1 MSKAAMMLTISR
13 LGHRS
18 ITYYNDTANQAKHA
32 ATKHQTT
39 GGGLAEY
46 YSEGETRVPNWL
58 VVGDKPLI
66 AAATGLGCSALDGGN
81 ADTEHARV
89 WLDYGRAPNGV
100 AGREFTEKSV
110 HGFDL
115 TFSAPKSVSLIRALT
130 DDIAEKVL
138 ATAHTQAVHAAMEYL
153 HRHAGYTRVHN
164 PTTGHK
170 DLQRLSGLVAI
181 AYQHETSRCGDPHLH
196 THVIVPN
203 RQPRTDGQL
212 VSLDSKSLYH
222 EAKAAGIIYQATLRH
237 LLHAERGFEFN
248 PVDPHTGMAE
258 IAGVDPD
265 CIKSWSRRSTRLRE
279 WARNNLVV
287 VDGAPTAA
295 QLAAAQKA
303 TRPVKPESLAWA
315 ELKAQWRTDARGL
328 RLDRDAHFAA
338 RAERRAHPRS
348 ALDHARTAEIAA
360 HIDKPTFTR
369 ADMIE
374 LIGAQLP
381 IDAPDEPRAVIE
393 QLVDN
398 VGVRI
403 SALREAHQREGSEK
417 FTLEAIIAEEEHIL
431 DMADESDNRSRLD
444 VRAQDLSDLSA
455 DQERAIRN
463 VAVSP
468 FLVQPLQAPA
478 GAGKTHSLKA
488 LRAAAHRARKD
499 VLVLAPTGK
508 AVDEAM
514 AEGAGD
520 RGLTVA
526 KALHLIENN
535 ILDFSRST
543 LVIVDEASMVGT
555 PELKKLLS
563 CAVAGR
569 AKVVLVGDAYQLAPV
584 KARGGM
590 FEQLCVDLPW
600 SQRLGEVWRMAH
612 PGERDTSLALR
623 AAHGNRLRTAIK
635 WYRDHGRLHSG
646 DPIAMAADALDV
658 YFTDR
663 NAGRDAL
670 LVCDTWEMADAL
682 NRRLHDTLTA
692 PGPTVNAARDQPVT
706 VGDVIMS
713 RSNDITIT
721 VHSGPN
727 EQHGDRVDQVRNGNR
742 WRVVALDADTNRLA
756 AERLSDSARVVFDSD
771 YLSKHVTLGYA
782 ATVHSAQGVT
792 ADSCHA
798 ILGEGASRAM
808 LYVAMTRGRYNNE
821 AFLYEKFRREGDH
834 EHAKPV
840 SGDRIHTARRGN
852 KYSAAHHFRTILAND
867 DRPRTMHTEAE
878 RTERHLLPE
887 VVADLLQ
894 RHDTRRRA
902 RRTAWL
908 SHVRTAEMWLAGHQ
922 LMAAAA
928 ERTSSVDLDA
938 GGLEL

>member
-1 MSKAAMMLTISR
+1 
-13 LGHRS
+13 
-18 ITYYNDTANQAKHA
+18 
-32 ATKHQTT
+32 
-39 GGGLAEY
+39 
-46 YSEGETRVPNWL
+46 
-58 VVGDKPLI
+58 
-66 AAATGLGCSALDGGN
+66 
-81 ADTEHARV
+81 
-89 WLDYGRAPNGV
+89 
-100 AGREFTEKSV
+100 
-110 HGFDL
+110 
-115 TFSAPKSVSLIRALT
+115 
-130 DDIAEKVL
+130 
-138 ATAHTQAVHAAMEYL
+138 
-153 HRHAGYTRVHN
+153 
-164 PTTGHK
+164 
-170 DLQRLSGLVAI
+170 
-181 AYQHETSRCGDPHLH
+181 
-196 THVIVPN
+196 
-203 RQPRTDGQL
+203 
-212 VSLDSKSLYH
+212 
-222 EAKAAGIIYQATLRH
+222 
-237 LLHAERGFEFN
+237 
-248 PVDPHTGMAE
+248 
-258 IAGVDPD
+258 
-265 CIKSWSRRSTRLRE
+265 
-279 WARNNLVV
+279 
-287 VDGAPTAA
+287 
-295 QLAAAQKA
+295 
-303 TRPVKPESLAWA
+303 
-315 ELKAQWRTDARGL
+315 
-328 RLDRDAHFAA
+328 
-338 RAERRAHPRS
+338 
-348 ALDHARTAEIAA
+348 
-360 HIDKPTFTR
+360 
-369 ADMIE
+369 
-374 LIGAQLP
+374 
-381 IDAPDEPRAVIE
+381 
-393 QLVDN
+393 
-398 VGVRI
+398 
-403 SALREAHQREGSEK
+403 
-417 FTLEAIIAEEEHIL
+417 
-431 DMADESDNRSRLD
+431 
-444 VRAQDLSDLSA
+444 
-455 DQERAIRN
+455 
-463 VAVSP
+463 
-468 FLVQPLQAPA
+468 
-478 GAGKTHSLKA
+478 
-488 LRAAAHRARKD
+488 
-499 VLVLAPTGK
+499 
-508 AVDEAM
+508 
-514 AEGAGD
+514 
-520 RGLTVA
+520 
-526 KALHLIENN
+526 
-535 ILDFSRST
+535 
-543 LVIVDEASMVGT
+543 
-555 PELKKLLS
+555 
-563 CAVAGR
+563 
-569 AKVVLVGDAYQLAPV
+569 VVLVGDAYQLAPV

-646 DPIAMAADALDV
+646 DPIAMAADALDA

-663 NAGRDAL
+663 NAGRDTL

-721 VHSGPN
+721 MHSGPN

-908 SHVRTAEMWLAGHQ
+908 SHVRTAEMWLASHQ